1 MDEEFTQNLLNAI
14 DSFEPPRF
22 GKFLSEDVKF
32 RFGNFPTVEGR
43 AATVA
48 AVAAFF
54 DQIRSIKH
62 HLVRVMRCDDVLV
75 AELRCHYVDQWGR
88 DLEVPVCNL
97 MTVRDGEISDYRIF
111 IDNSALFV
119 PPADAA

>member
-1 MDEEFTQNLLNAI
+1 MDEKFTLSLINAI
-14 DSFEPPRF
+14 DSFEPSRF
-22 GKFLSEDVKF
+22 GQFLSEDVEF
-32 RFGNFPTVEGR
+32 RFGNLPTVKGR
-43 AATVA
+43 VATEA

-75 AELRCHYVDQWGR
+75 AEMQCHYVDNWER
-88 DLEVPVCNL
+88 ALNVPVCNL
-97 MTVRDGEISDYRIF
+97 MTVRNGKISDYRIF